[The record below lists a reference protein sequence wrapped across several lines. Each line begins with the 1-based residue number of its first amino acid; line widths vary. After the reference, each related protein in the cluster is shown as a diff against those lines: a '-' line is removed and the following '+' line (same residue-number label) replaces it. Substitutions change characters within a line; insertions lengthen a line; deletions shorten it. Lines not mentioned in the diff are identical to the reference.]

1 MNSYNLPE
9 SVFDKS
15 YSEILESTPLEKMY
29 TIEDGVFKCPIVTY
43 YQMKGMWSGLKTSTF
58 YNKFQ
63 TNIESLQHDSV
74 DSIIDEFLKNEN
86 ALFNLINDASG
97 VITPAGVIDSPAIIE
112 QYTILKIQ
120 KIIIFKTDDPSSKPF
135 FTTEHQISSEAFM
148 NGKEFLE
155 KVQSHP
161 KFTEYQTRAIEIA
174 KENERIA
181 IQAEKERKSNILKNN
196 YEMWKTLNA
205 KKEAGEFNEFLD

>member
-1 MNSYNLPE
+1 MNFNNLPE

-15 YSEILESTPLEKMY
+15 YSELLESTPLEKMY
-29 TIEDGVFKCPIVTY
+29 TIEDGIFKCPIVTY
-43 YQMKGMWSGLKTSTF
+43 YQMKGFFGSTF
-58 YNKFQ
+58 NNFQ
-63 TNIESLQHDSV
+63 TNIESYQHDSI
-74 DSIIDEFLKNEN
+74 DSLIDDFLKNEN
-86 ALFNLINDASG
+86 ALFNLINEESN
-97 VITPAGVIDSPAIIE
+97 VIDS
-112 QYTILKIQ
+112 QYGISKIQ
-120 KIIIFKTDDPSSKPF
+120 KITIFKNNDRLSKPF
-135 FTTEHQISSEAFM
+135 FNTEHQISSEVFM
-148 NGKEFLE
+148 DGKEFIE
-155 KVQSHP
+155 KVKSHS

>member
-1 MNSYNLPE
+1 MNFNNQPE
-9 SVFDKS
+9 TFFEKS
-15 YSEILESTPLEKMY
+15 YSEILENTPLEKMY

-43 YQMKGMWSGLKTSTF
+43 YQIKGLYGGF
-58 YNKFQ
+58 FNKFE
-63 TNIESLQHDSV
+63 TNIESFQHDSI

-86 ALFNLINDASG
+86 ALFNLINDTS
-97 VITPAGVIDSPAIIE
+97 GVIDSQYAIS
-112 QYTILKIQ
+112 KIQ
-120 KIIIFKTDDPSSKPF
+120 KIIIFKNNDPSSKPF

-155 KVQSHP
+155 KVRSHP

-174 KENERIA
+174 EENERIA
-181 IQAEKERKSNILKNN
+181 IQADKERKSNILKNN

-205 KKEAGEFNEFLD
+205 KKEAGEFNKFLD